1 MSEVNYVRVFTKEAG
16 EVAQAVFLNNRLI
29 TVDLE
34 DAERGLPAAVIAK
47 NIAAALGCRVARKS
61 IRIPL
66 ATFRE
71 GEVSKVITEAFLR
84 KE

>member
-1 MSEVNYVRVFTKEAG
+1 MSEVYYVRIFTKEVG
-16 EVAQAVFLNNRLI
+16 EMAQAVFLNNRLI

-61 IRIPL
+61 IRMPL
-66 ATFRE
+66 ATFRK
-71 GEVSKVITEAFLR
+71 GEVFEVITKAFLH